1 MGNTLKVWPL
11 SNKSFS
17 KMQKKYLFLAI
28 GGAFLTVSLL
38 FGIYWNSKSSS
49 SSNDESS
56 FESQTA
62 IGTAPVQ
69 SSEGSSN
76 LEDYHV
82 SPPNKPDSLEISDV
96 TAQSIS
102 RGNNLLTRP
111 KKFDQT
117 GMNDS
122 PDSSE
127 ENDSDASYEEN
138 DSDASYEEN
147 DFYDSYEENDYLE
160 DVDVDADESSA
171 ETGIRDFESSTDM
184 GSDVSHKEIDSDD
197 TYEEN
202 DDREDVDVDESYTGT
217 SIGDFESK
225 VEEETPLLPDIEV
238 DNFMIIQQSRKNPN
252 KYWISLLADEKKT
265 VLKEVDSIFETPIV
279 SPDGKTLCF
288 CRRLDREI
296 DILKF
301 NLENLD
307 EDLEVIANNVERC
320 EFSIKPTS
328 DGIVMTRG
336 KEIISIPFDS
346 INGSRD
352 ETVFLTSQHQVRV
365 PTYSQ
370 DGLALYFVADN
381 QIHVKTEDQEESYVP
396 LIMEDDIDISD
407 PIYLQVSKGLRII
420 LKYNYKGEKLD
431 ILIPIK
437 SESYAAG
444 TISIYNRVDHGII
457 RAVDAFF
464 SKNGKYFY
472 VIAKSSE
479 NKMILKVGRGGKLI
493 GHGRFSINQSIF
505 LK

>member
-1 MGNTLKVWPL
+1 MIRLINRFPKC
-11 SNKSFS
+11 K
-17 KMQKKYLFLAI
+17 KKYLFLAI

-62 IGTAPVQ
+62 IGTVPAQ
-69 SSEGSSN
+69 SSEESSG
-76 LEDYHV
+76 LEDCHV
-82 SPPNKPDSLEISDV
+82 SPLDKPDSLEISEM
-96 TAQSIS
+96 TAQSIHS
-102 RGNNLLTRP
+102 ENNLLTTP
-111 KKFDQT
+111 EKFDQT
-117 GMNDS
+117 GTNDS
-122 PDSSE
+122 PESYK
-127 ENDSDASYEEN
+127 ENDSGA
-138 DSDASYEEN
+138 
-147 DFYDSYEENDYLE
+147 
-160 DVDVDADESSA
+160 
-171 ETGIRDFESSTDM
+171 SSTDM

-252 KYWISLLADEKKT
+252 KYRIALLVDGKKT
-265 VLKEVDSIFETPIV
+265 VLKRFYSILGTPIV

-288 CRRLDREI
+288 CRRLDHEI

-381 QIHVKTEDQEESYVP
+381 QIHVKTENREKSQVP